1 MNASLTLSPTA
12 PVWDLHLRRRLAHAG
27 SRFELDLVVASD
39 ARRLVLFGPSG
50 SGKTQALRLVAG
62 LARPDAGHVRV
73 AGRTLFDAATGVD
86 LPPRERHLGHV
97 VQDHALFPHLSVRRN
112 IAFGLSTGWRTPA
125 AALRD
130 ERVERW
136 IERFHLQGVVD
147 LLPHQISGGQRQRAA
162 LARALAAGP
171 AALLLDEPFSALD
184 QALRRHLREEV
195 LALQQ
200 ELDLPMILITHDD
213 EDVRRLA
220 QDVVHL
226 EAGRVRAAPPAPHPT
241 EAA

>member
-1 MNASLTLSPTA
+1 MSAPPTPNPTA
-12 PVWDLHLRRRLAHAG
+12 PVWDLRLHRRLAHAG
-27 SRFELDLVVASD
+27 SRFELELAVTSEV
-39 ARRLVLFGPSG
+39 RRLVLFGPSG

-73 AGRTLFDAATGVD
+73 AGRTLFDDRAGVN
-86 LPPRERHLGHV
+86 LPPRERRLGHV
-97 VQDHALFPHLSVRRN
+97 AQDHALFPHLSVRRN

-125 AALRD
+125 ATLRD

-136 IERFHLQGVVD
+136 IERFHLQAVVD
-147 LLPHQISGGQRQRAA
+147 LLPHQVSGGQRQRAA
-162 LARALAAGP
+162 LARALVAGP

-184 QALRRHLREEV
+184 QALRQHLREEV

-213 EDVRRLA
+213 EDVRQLA
-220 QDVVHL
+220 QAVVHL
-226 EAGRVRAAPPAPHPT
+226 EAGRVRAAPH
-241 EAA
+241 AAATRGAA